1 MILHGKPVAEKIYQA
16 IQSDLKK
23 ISKKYLA
30 VILVGEDPASLSYIK
45 IKEKIAERLG
55 LNFRLYHLPGIV
67 SEKAVLKLLADLNQN
82 KFIAGI
88 VVQLPLPKGWS
99 DQKILD
105 RVLPEKDIDG
115 FRGGYPSPTAQA
127 ILETLKFYKI
137 DLKNKKIVI
146 IGHGQLV
153 GEPLERLLKKQG
165 FKPIVCDS
173 KTKNLKE
180 KTLSADILV
189 SAVGIPGFI
198 KPDMVSEKAVVIDAG
213 TAESKGKIAGDV
225 TKEVYEK
232 VISYSPVPGGVGPVT
247 VACLMRN
254 FVLAAKK

>member
-1 MILHGKPVAEKIYQA
+1 MILHGKPVAEKIYQK

-23 ISKKYLA
+23 IAQKYLA
-30 VILVGEDPASLSYIK
+30 VVLVGEDPASLSYIK
-45 IKEKIAERLG
+45 IKEKIACRLG

-105 RVLPEKDIDG
+105 YVLLEKDIDG
-115 FRGGYPSPTAQA
+115 FKGGYPSPTAQA
-127 ILETLKFYKI
+127 ILETLKFYQI
-137 DLKNKKIVI
+137 SLKDKKIVI
-146 IGHGQLV
+146 IGHGRLV
-153 GEPLERLLKKQG
+153 GEPLEKILLKQG
-165 FKPIVCDS
+165 LKPVVCDS
-173 KTKNLKE
+173 KTGDLKA
-180 KTLSADILV
+180 KTLAADILV

-198 KPDMVSEKAVVIDAG
+198 KTDMVSEKAVVIDAG

-225 TKEVYEK
+225 AEEVYEK
-232 VISYSPVPGGVGPVT
+232 VSSYSPVPGGIGPVT

-254 FVLAAKK
+254 FVRAAKK